1 MRVFKQRNLGSGAIV
16 LVALVASLVVGV
28 SNFEAATG
36 RETYDK
42 LKLFSEVLSL
52 VESSYVDEVDSSKLV
67 QGAIRGMLKELDPH
81 TAYMTEDMFN
91 EMQVDT
97 KGEFGGLGI
106 TIGIKTD
113 VLTVISPIEDTPAWR
128 AGIKAGD
135 RILKVEGEST
145 KDMTIENAVKKMR
158 GVPGTPITISI
169 MRDEFKE
176 PKDFTIVRDVIKLKS
191 VKARVIDN
199 AVGYLR
205 VTQFQEHTDADLEQ
219 ALAEMW
225 TQSPSLKGLILDLR
239 NNPGGLLD
247 QAVQV
252 SGSFLEKGKLV
263 VYTKGR
269 KANNNVEYKVR
280 GNGGRTAFP
289 MVVLVNA
296 GSASASEIVAG
307 ALQDHGRAILLGTQ
321 TFGKGS
327 VQTILPLEDG
337 SALRLT
343 TARYYTPNGRSIQAK
358 GIEPDIVVQNARDAR
373 TGHLKAIREK
383 DIRHHLKGE
392 EEEEAEKVPGAGA
405 PPPAE
410 EGMKK
415 MEKQGEEKGGKESAP
430 PVLQGKPGEDKD
442 IQLERAV
449 DLLKG
454 WEIFKSRYLDKAKA
468 S

>member
-1 MRVFKQRNLGSGAIV
+1 MGVFKQRNLGSGTIV
-16 LVALVASLVVGV
+16 LVALVASLIVGV

-52 VESSYVDEVDSSKLV
+52 VESSYVDEVDSGKLV

-106 TIGIKTD
+106 TIGLKTD

-135 RILKVEGEST
+135 RILKVDGEST
-145 KDMTIENAVKKMR
+145 KDMSVENAVKKMR

-191 VKARVIDN
+191 VKSRVIDN

-205 VTQFQEHTDADLEQ
+205 VTQFQERTDTDLEQ
-219 ALAEMW
+219 ALAALW
-225 TQSPSLKGLILDLR
+225 TQNPSLKGVILDLR

-289 MVVLVNA
+289 MVVLVNH

-307 ALQDHGRAILLGTQ
+307 ALQDWGRAVILGVD

-327 VQTILPLEDG
+327 VQTVIPLEDG
-337 SALRLT
+337 FGLRLT
-343 TARYYTPNGRSIQAK
+343 TAKYYTPKGRSIQNT
-358 GIEPDIVVQNARDAR
+358 GIKPDIIVPTATIQIKKAVEGHVAKEKDLE
-373 TGHLKAIREK
+373 GHLANETEPS
-383 DIRHHLKGE
+383 LPGALPPATPSTPAGAGE
-392 EEEEAEKVPGAGA
+392 EDPEPEALEAQSDEEDF
-405 PPPAE
+405 
-410 EGMKK
+410 
-415 MEKQGEEKGGKESAP
+415 Q
-430 PVLQGKPGEDKD
+430 LQ
-442 IQLERAV
+442 RAL
-449 DLLKG
+449 DLLKT
-454 WEIFKSRYLDKAKA
+454 WDIFHKNQGATTAKA
-468 S
+468 D